1 MKGKIMAQH
10 NISLRER
17 KHVQTKLALTKA
29 VIKRLKTKRLKDISV
44 EELCEEVLIS
54 KVTFHNYFPRKT
66 DILVYIWQLW
76 HLEAAWHFQQ
86 WEQGETNI
94 EIIEAYFEFIGR
106 GIEKGAWVLNEVFAF
121 LMQKREAFSVP
132 ELSVAERV
140 SAFPDLPGIEDVQVP
155 KHPGQNIELCRYVN
169 RAIAQGELP
178 KKTDPEMVVNILNS
192 ILGGVLMTL
201 LRTDPMQIRPTY
213 RAMLQVFWQ
222 WLRSE
227 SFEILKESSTED
239 RQPQE
244 MTENIWMEIYL
255 LS

>member
-1 MKGKIMAQH
+1 MARY

-17 KHVQTKLALTKA
+17 KHGQTKLALTKA

-54 KVTFHNYFPRKT
+54 KVTFHNYFPKKT

-86 WEQGETNI
+86 WEKDKTNI
-94 EIIEAYFEFIGR
+94 ETIEAYFDFTGR
-106 GIEKGAWVLNEVFAF
+106 SVERGAWVLNEVFAF
-121 LMQKREAFSVP
+121 LMQEREAFSVP

-155 KHPGQNIELCRYVN
+155 KHPGQNIELHRYVN

-178 KKTDPEMVVNILNS
+178 EKTDPEMVVNILNS

-213 RAMLQVFWQ
+213 QAMLQFLWQ

-227 SFEILKESSTED
+227 SLELLKEPPTED
-239 RQPQE
+239 RQSQE
-244 MTENIWMEIYL
+244 VSENIWMETYL
-255 LS
+255 LP

>member
-1 MKGKIMAQH
+1 MAQH

-29 VIKRLKTKRLKDISV
+29 VITRLKIKRLKDISV

-54 KVTFHNYFPRKT
+54 KVTFHNYFPKKT

-76 HLEAAWHFQQ
+76 HLETAWHFQQ
-86 WEQGETNI
+86 WEQGKTNI
-94 EIIEAYFEFIGR
+94 EIIEAYFDFIAR
-106 GIEKGAWVLNEVFAF
+106 GIEKGAWVLNEVFGF
-121 LMQKREAFSVP
+121 LIQKREAFSVH
-132 ELSVAERV
+132 ELNMAERV
-140 SAFPDLPGIEDVQVP
+140 LAFPDLPGIEDVQVP
-155 KHPGQNIELCRYVN
+155 KHPGQNIGLHRYIN

-178 KKTDPEMVVNILNS
+178 KESDPDMVVNILNS

-213 RAMLQVFWQ
+213 RAMLQFFWQ

-227 SFEILKESSTED
+227 SLEILKESPTEN
-239 RQPQE
+239 RQHQE
-244 MTENIWMEIYL
+244 ITENIWMETYL
-255 LS
+255 LSW